1 METTPKPSAYFRECC
16 PFYYLWKS
24 EWYFYIL
31 YFYILW
37 CSYCHQKKECGNFY
51 SCVKTVNSGVVW
63 VRSSRRSDTAFHS
76 CSKCASKREAPPHGR
91 HFRGFSTEHK
101 YALVVWECPEDVRGR
116 TKEDH
121 CASTAAA
128 WANSILSLH
137 FLKLICRACPNRPS
151 DTSLLCQTH
160 SRLSTCFWCRD
171 PDGFPEWTESRV
183 QLQWKDSWW
192 RHACHAW
199 VYGEDITVLLS
210 TFLERNIKHFTPSV
224 VLFLRRLDHSMIMIS
239 RW

>member
-24 EWYFYIL
+24 EQ

-37 CSYCHQKKECGNFY
+37 CSYFNQKKKKKERGNFY

-63 VRSSRRSDTAFHS
+63 VHSSSRSDMVFHS
-76 CSKCASKREAPPHGR
+76 CSKCASEREAPPRGR

-128 WANSILSLH
+128 WANSMFSLH
-137 FLKLICRACPNRPS
+137 FPKLICRTCPNRPS

-160 SRLSTCFWCRD
+160 SRLSTCFWCKD
-171 PDGFPEWTESRV
+171 PDGFPNAFQNGLNPESSFSGKTADGSMFV
-183 QLQWKDSWW
+183 MPECMVKTSLCSSPLFWKDTLNISLQCFSSDVWIT
-192 RHACHAW
+192 AW
-199 VYGEDITVLLS
+199 
-210 TFLERNIKHFTPSV
+210 
-224 VLFLRRLDHSMIMIS
+224 
-239 RW
+239 